1 MSQEREKNTRYK
13 YPPTHAGFQAIL
25 NANKTPLME
34 INFQIQTKAPYN
46 IVISLV
52 ASDTLHLLVPLIS
65 QSTMHTLST
74 SIPLPKKWSNRRH
87 PPTLKWLCTSKIINS
102 IAVTGINQIQHPVK
116 RIVELHSHSQNPSP
130 TKPTKPSPLFE
141 FSHFAQP

>member
-1 MSQEREKNTRYK
+1 MLHMILKNLMPLNTPKISHKMSIRYRLKKKKTKNKKQKEKNKRISTNVSARIMFTYCHHLI
-13 YPPTHAGFQAIL
+13 YANAHNISTDQHMLDGFHAIL

-65 QSTMHTLST
+65 QSTMHTLSS
-74 SIPLPKKWSNRRH
+74 SIPLPKK
-87 PPTLKWLCTSKIINS
+87 
-102 IAVTGINQIQHPVK
+102 
-116 RIVELHSHSQNPSP
+116 
-130 TKPTKPSPLFE
+130 
-141 FSHFAQP
+141 